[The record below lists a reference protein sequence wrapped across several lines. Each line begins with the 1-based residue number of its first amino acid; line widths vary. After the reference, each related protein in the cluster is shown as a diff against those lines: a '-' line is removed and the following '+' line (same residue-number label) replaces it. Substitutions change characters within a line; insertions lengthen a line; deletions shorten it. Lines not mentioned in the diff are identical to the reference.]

1 MRKYKYEWNLTNGR
15 RADGSDISAIAA
27 DLGVTPVTAEL
38 LANRGCTGSDAA
50 DAFIAK
56 KEALLHDPFLMKDM
70 EPAARRILDAVSSG
84 EKIIVYG
91 DYDVDG
97 VTSVSALL
105 LYLRSISANADY
117 YIPNRIGEGYGMS
130 ESAVRSFSS
139 DGVSLV
145 ITVDTGITAVAEAA
159 LCRDLGMTLIV
170 TDHHECHSELPDA
183 YAVVNPHRPDCE
195 YPFKELAGVGVV
207 FKLLCALEKLH
218 SGDDMYAAAKRVAER
233 YIDLVAIGTVA
244 DVMPLK
250 DENRL
255 IVSVGLARIEHSDRP
270 GLVALMDAV
279 AGESKKQSAARKIT
293 SGYISFSI
301 APRINA
307 AGRISSAGIAVSLFL
322 EQDRIKADRL
332 AQKLCEINRER
343 QHEENVIADS
353 ASAKIEADAEL
364 RTAPVIVLDD
374 DSWHHGIIGIV
385 ASRITEKYARP
396 SILISFEGSVD
407 GEPSG
412 DDIGKGSGRSVK
424 GMNLVEALHSCS
436 DLLEKYGGHELA
448 AGLSVKRENLP
459 ALRERLSA
467 FAEQSL
473 GTEPHPPTV
482 DYEMLITKD
491 DVTMRQASELYL
503 LEPFGVA
510 NPMPVFRMNSVPVTD
525 LGTVGAGK
533 HTKFTLKCG
542 SEYVSAMCFRHI
554 PEDYDVYPGD
564 EVDVLFTLDINEFQG
579 HKSLQFIVKDLRLTQ
594 SAYLRECTESDK
606 FAEIIDCYERG
617 AAIPLE
623 LVRGN
628 IPTRDDFA
636 SVYSLLRNELRMDH
650 EIFSIRALTNLMR
663 SSGVSV
669 GYVKLR
675 IAILVLDEMQLIG
688 AECIDPVLEAYRF
701 TYIRTTEKRNL
712 ENSRLIQALRAADA

>member
-1 MRKYKYEWNLTNGR
+1 MRKYKYQWNLTHGH
-15 RADGSDISAIAA
+15 RAEGPDIQAIAA
-27 DLGVTPVTAEL
+27 GLGVTGTTAEL
-38 LANRGCTGSDAA
+38 LANRGCAEFASA

-56 KEALLHDPFLMKDM
+56 KEGLLHDPFLMRDM
-70 EPAARRILDAVSSG
+70 EPCARRILKAVESG
-84 EKIIVYG
+84 EKIVVYG

-105 LYLRSISANADY
+105 LYLKSISANAEY

-130 ESAVRSFSS
+130 ENAVRNFAS

-145 ITVDTGITAVAEAA
+145 VTVDTGITAVAEAA
-159 LCRDLGMTLIV
+159 LCRKLGMTLIV
-170 TDHHECHSELPDA
+170 TDHHECHSDMPDA

-207 FKLLCALEKLH
+207 FKLLCALECLR
-218 SGDDMYAAAKRVAER
+218 SGDDMYTATKRISER
-233 YIDLVAIGTVA
+233 YIDLVAIGTIA
-244 DVMPLK
+244 DVMPLT

-255 IVSVGLARIEHSDRP
+255 IVSEGLFRIQHTDRP
-270 GLVALMDAV
+270 GLEALMDAV
-279 AGESKKQSAARKIT
+279 TGESKTKSSARKIT
-293 SGYISFSI
+293 SGYISFSL

-322 EQDRIKADRL
+322 ENDRSRADSL

-353 ASAKIEADAEL
+353 ASAKIEASAEL
-364 RTAPVIVLDD
+364 RTSPVIVLDD

-412 DDIGKGSGRSVK
+412 DDVGKGSGRSVK

-448 AGLSVKRENLP
+448 AGLSVKRANLP

-467 FAEQSL
+467 FAEQLLGSEPQPPSL
-473 GTEPHPPTV
+473 
-482 DYEMLITKD
+482 DYEMLITPS
-491 DVTMRQASELYL
+491 DVTMRQAKELYL

-510 NPMPVFRMNSVPVTD
+510 NPMPVFRMDRVPVTD

-542 SEYVSAMCFRHI
+542 SEYVAAMCFRHI

-564 EVDVLFTLDINEFQG
+564 EVDVLFTLDVNEFQG
-579 HKSLQFIVKDLRLTQ
+579 HRSLQFIVKDLRLTE
-594 SAYLRECTESDK
+594 STYLRECAEADK
-606 FAEIIDCYERG
+606 FSRIIDAFERG
-617 AAIPLE
+617 EAIPPE
-623 LVRGN
+623 LAHEN

-636 SVYSLLRNELRMDH
+636 SVYSLLRNELRMEH
-650 EIFSIRALTNLMR
+650 EQFSIRALINLMR
-663 SSGVSV
+663 SNGISV
-669 GYVKLR
+669 GYIKLR
-675 IAILVLDEMQLIG
+675 IAILILDEMQLIG
-688 AECIDPVLEAYRF
+688 AECIDPVLEAYKF
-701 TYIRTTEKRNL
+701 SYIRTTEKRNL
-712 ENSRLIQALRAADA
+712 EDSRLMRALRAADV